1 MQHIIYKIIEKLHMA
16 IANCRDFK
24 LHKNRLS
31 VTRYDIQ
38 HKALHDSYLHYDS
51 TVTILIVAL
60 STKISCEIT

>member
-1 MQHIIYKIIEKLHMA
+1 MAKQFAVKIMQHIIYKIIEKLHMA

-38 HKALHDSYLHYDS
+38 HKALHDR
-51 TVTILIVAL
+51 
-60 STKISCEIT
+60 